1 LRERIQPEGMIYGWF
16 DAAFLCFFF
25 NFELEYDDYLLLYI
39 FYNDAVRATG
49 FYDERLDAC
58 DVMRGRDS

>member
-1 LRERIQPEGMIYGWF
+1 MIYGWF